1 MDNSIR
7 LFKSNSV
14 DFTGN
19 SLGILSDILTCTI
32 DQELNSSYEMTFTY
46 PVTGFLADQIDT
58 DMIVVAPSMDQ
69 DQDPQ
74 AFRIYAQTKPINGI
88 ITYKCQHISYD
99 MADIPVLPFSV
110 PVPRDPTDAT
120 KPIRE
125 YLTLEECVNQKIGGK
140 RYGLNAAAYVD
151 AGSPFKNAISVI
163 DSAEESNKEK
173 TTDPFKIEKPASLR
187 NMLGGSGTTISGLF
201 SKAEFVFD
209 NFKTIIYAKGI
220 NRDNGFGIVYGKNLV
235 DFSQEKKISS
245 MYTHIYPYW
254 VNNQT
259 SENGNSTSGL
269 DRYRTS
275 ILWISGKTL
284 AEQKN
289 SASIS
294 AKTSL
299 VSSLPLVG
307 STNRTYLLQEKIGGA
322 IKKFTY
328 NALTKKYEEI
338 QGTNESTKETPPIS
352 GEPNS
357 NDFVDLG
364 ENPLVVIPNVSSISR
379 STSTPKILLVDLT
392 SACGEVATNTTTAE
406 IRSALLAAANKY
418 IEDNVETLSKPEI
431 SLKVTYA
438 QLSKTQSADYMQ
450 EYDRVRVGDIVH
462 VYFPQLGTDT
472 SSKCT
477 KVSYDVLANRVT
489 SIELGAAQKT
499 LTTTIANQTIKAAE
513 TPTLAETK
521 QEITNNVVP
530 AFMATKRLIDSNRG
544 GFVQFH
550 NSASTSVNPDEN
562 QATPDEI
569 LILDA
574 ESNGNLEKAKGVWR
588 WNSAGLGFFKGSESK
603 PVYIYQEI
611 NTKVKNDA
619 GEEVDG
625 KVGQWVFDEE
635 TSVGV
640 ALTANGEIDASRILV
655 GELNADLIKVG
666 TISGIEANF
675 GEGRL
680 GVSKDSGGN
689 WSVTLGDVWMIE
701 KSQESELNQGY
712 TFLRNRYY
720 GSSITPSSKN
730 SFTQD
735 PSEANK
741 GLYIADVAAPDD
753 TVVEWKRGTGA
764 MMALRSNT
772 AYFYSDGGETIN
784 YYCHH
789 TVSNDMRS
797 RVKIYWGIGAY
808 GERSESL
815 PCLTNGADMILNAYN
830 KPISGIGASD
840 ISLWFGVFD
849 QYDIEEMKSID
860 VSTIPTPEIKA
871 MDAIGMNVPTSVI
884 SNGPQVTKRTEGS
897 GSTAKTVYEIRA
909 NYAAI
914 WFDYQDDAYAAHA
927 KLKGKWAAD
936 QSITVSSDKRAKN
949 NIQDLDNVYDNI
961 FDELRPVTYM
971 YNSGSPQKYIGFI
984 AQDVEQAVIKNG
996 LKNILYSKPSRKEDM
1011 YGLSYNDFIALNT
1024 YEIQKLKKRVTELET
1039 LLANRL

>member
-120 KPIRE
+120 KPVRE
-125 YLTLEECVNQKIGGK
+125 YLTLEECISQEIGGK

-173 TTDPFKIEKPASLR
+173 TTEPFKIEKPTSLR

-201 SKAEFVFD
+201 PKAEFVFD
-209 NFKTIIYAKGI
+209 NFKTIIYAKGT
-220 NRDNGFGIVYGKNLV
+220 NKDNGFGIVYGKNLV

-254 VNNQT
+254 INSQT

-275 ILWISGKTL
+275 ILWTSGKTL

-289 SASIS
+289 SVSIS
-294 AKTSL
+294 ARTSL

-307 STNRTYLLQEKIGGA
+307 STNKTYLLQEKIGGV

-328 NALTKKYEEI
+328 NASTKKYEEI
-338 QGTNESTKETPPIS
+338 QGTSESTKETPPIS

-364 ENPLVVIPNVSSISR
+364 ENPLVAIPNVSGMSR
-379 STSTPKILLVDLT
+379 SSSTPKILLVDLT

-418 IEDNVETLSKPEI
+418 IEDNAETLSKPEI

-477 KVSYDVLANRVT
+477 KVSYDVLANRII
-489 SIELGAAQKT
+489 SIELGAAKKT

-550 NSASTSVNPDEN
+550 NSASTSANPDEN

-603 PVYIYQEI
+603 PVYVYREI

-635 TSVGV
+635 TSVGI
-640 ALTANGEIDASRILV
+640 ALTANGEINASRIL
-655 GELNADLIKVG
+655 AG
-666 TISGIEANF
+666 TISGVEANF

-680 GVSKDSGGN
+680 GVSKDSSGN
-689 WSVTLGDVWMIE
+689 WSVTLGDVWKIE
-701 KSQESELNQGY
+701 HADSGGTSGGY
-712 TFLRNRYY
+712 SYLRNKYF
-720 GSSITPSSKN
+720 GNGLDPLTTDGLKA
-730 SFTQD
+730 D
-735 PSEANK
+735 PSNENK
-741 GLYIADVAAPDD
+741 GLYLVDVASSGDENAQ
-753 TVVEWKRGTGA
+753 WKGGYGAKLAVRGRNG
-764 MMALRSNT
+764 
-772 AYFYSDGGETIN
+772 YFYADGLSNIYYYPHRVSDAVI
-784 YYCHH
+784 Y
-789 TVSNDMRS
+789 S
-797 RVKIYWGIGAY
+797 RVKSTMGVDGITNPDEGLDVMTNRYDFCLESSNIATSGSNPIPASSISLRFSTFNLNDIYWLNKNDAVRELIGIDNNN
-808 GERSESL
+808 EF
-815 PCLTNGADMILNAYN
+815 
-830 KPISGIGASD
+830 PISI
-840 ISLWFGVFD
+840 
-849 QYDIEEMKSID
+849 
-860 VSTIPTPEIKA
+860 
-871 MDAIGMNVPTSVI
+871 I
-884 SNGPQVTKRTEGS
+884 SNGPQVGKNADGS
-897 GSTAKTVYEIRA
+897 YFIRG

-914 WFDYQDDAYAAHA
+914 WFNYTDAGPNAVCRGRWSFDNSPA
-927 KLKGKWAAD
+927 G
-936 QSITVSSDKRAKN
+936 VSDRRAKN
-949 NIQDLDNVYDNI
+949 NIVELSSD
-961 FDELRPVTYM
+961 FDGFFDALKPVRFF
-971 YNSGSPQKYIGFI
+971 YNNDPGRTHVGYI
-984 AQDVEQAVIKNG
+984 AQDVEEAARANLPKEFSDAFYKAPGGG
-996 LKNILYSKPSRKEDM
+996 LPQYSLY
-1011 YGLSYNDFIALNT
+1011 YNDFIALNT

-1039 LLANRL
+1039 LLVNKL

>member
-7 LFKSNSV
+7 LFKSDST
-14 DFTGN
+14 DFSGN
-19 SLGILSDILTCTI
+19 SLGILSDILTCSI

-46 PVTGFLADQIDT
+46 PINGVLADQIDV
-58 DMIVVAPSMDQ
+58 DMIVVAPSINQ
-69 DQDPQ
+69 DQEPQ

-110 PVPRDPTDAT
+110 PVPRDSTDAT
-120 KPIRE
+120 KPARE
-125 YLTLEECVNQKIGGK
+125 YLTLEECINQEIDGK

-151 AGSPFKNAISVI
+151 AGSPFKNGISVI
-163 DSAEESNKEK
+163 DSTEESNKEK
-173 TTDPFKIEKPASLR
+173 TTEPFKIEKPASLR
-187 NMLGGSGTTISGLF
+187 SMIGGSGTTISGLF

-209 NFKTIIYAKGI
+209 NFKTVIYAKGI

-275 ILWISGKTL
+275 ILWTSGKTL
-284 AEQKN
+284 SEQKN

-294 AKTSL
+294 ARTSL
-299 VSSLPLVG
+299 VSSLPLIG
-307 STNRTYLLQEKIGGA
+307 STNKTYLLQEKVGGI
-322 IKKFTY
+322 IKKFSY
-328 NALTKKYEEI
+328 NASNKKYEEI
-338 QGTNESTKETPPIS
+338 QGTSESTKETPPIS

-364 ENPLVVIPNVSSISR
+364 ENPLVAIPNISGISR
-379 STSTPKILLVDLT
+379 SSLMPKILLVDLT

-406 IRSALLAAANKY
+406 IQSALLAAANKY
-418 IEDNVETLSKPEI
+418 IEDNIETLSKPEI

-438 QLSKTQSADYMQ
+438 QLSKTQSAEYMQ

-477 KVSYDVLANRVT
+477 KVSYDVLANRIA
-489 SIELGAAQKT
+489 SIELGTAQKT
-499 LTTTIANQTIKAAE
+499 LTTTLANQTIKAAE

-550 NSASTSVNPDEN
+550 NSASTSANPDEN

-603 PVYIYQEI
+603 PVYVYQEI

-640 ALTANGEIDASRILV
+640 ALTANGEINASRILT

-666 TISGIEANF
+666 TISGVEANF

-680 GVSKDSGGN
+680 GVSKDSSGN
-689 WSVTLGDVWMIE
+689 WSVTLGDVWAIE
-701 KSQESELNQGY
+701 KRGDDSGDAGY
-712 TFLRNRYY
+712 SFLRNKTVPGYVDATTDSFQQEMSFNSRGFYLADVVNNHSGNWNLTDNYGAFMSVRAWNGFAYTDGSTFRLRYAKACSTSTGAIYSIGDFTFGTARWISSANEADELSRGILTNRFDMSFY
-720 GSSITPSSKN
+720 GSLFN
-730 SFTQD
+730 
-735 PSEANK
+735 PSEGEYGMGIHVSA
-741 GLYIADVAAPDD
+741 V
-753 TVVEWKRGTGA
+753 
-764 MMALRSNT
+764 NT
-772 AYFYSDGGETIN
+772 
-784 YYCHH
+784 
-789 TVSNDMRS
+789 
-797 RVKIYWGIGAY
+797 
-808 GERSESL
+808 
-815 PCLTNGADMILNAYN
+815 
-830 KPISGIGASD
+830 
-840 ISLWFGVFD
+840 
-849 QYDIEEMKSID
+849 YDIQHSTEGSNGSALPDGAKLHFPRSI
-860 VSTIPTPEIKA
+860 IA
-871 MDAIGMNVPTSVI
+871 
-884 SNGPQVTKRTEGS
+884 NGPQVFYYTDENNASNNG
-897 GSTAKTVYEIRA
+897 YHIRG
-909 NYAAI
+909 NYAGI
-914 WFDYQDDAYAAHA
+914 WFDYQNTGSYHA
-927 KLKGKWAAD
+927 ILKGSWASD
-936 QSITVSSDKRAKN
+936 SSINIVSDRRAKK
-949 NIQDLDNVYDNI
+949 NVSYIAEKYDTV
-961 FDELRPVTYM
+961 FDKLRPVTYSYKDFSKM
-971 YNSGSPQKYIGFI
+971 HIGFI
-984 AQDVEQAVIKNG
+984 AQEVEEAVVQSGLSDV
-996 LKNILYSKPSRKEDM
+996 LYSKPEREGDM
-1011 YGLSYNDFIALNT
+1011 YALYYDDFIALNT
-1024 YEIQKLKKRVTELET
+1024 YEIQKLKKRVAELET
-1039 LLANRL
+1039 LIANKL

>member
-7 LFKSNSV
+7 LFKSDSI
-14 DFTGN
+14 DFSGN
-19 SLGILSDILTCTI
+19 SLGVLSDILTCSI

-46 PVTGFLADQIDT
+46 PINGVLADQIDA
-58 DMIVVAPSMDQ
+58 DMIVVAPSINQ
-69 DQDPQ
+69 DQEAQ

-110 PVPRDPTDAT
+110 PVPRDSTDAT
-120 KPIRE
+120 KPARE
-125 YLTLEECVNQKIGGK
+125 YLTLEECINQEIDGK
-140 RYGLNAAAYVD
+140 RYGLNAAAYID
-151 AGSPFKNAISVI
+151 SGSPFKNAISVV
-163 DSAEESNKEK
+163 DSTEESNKEK
-173 TTDPFKIEKPASLR
+173 TTEPFKIEKPASLR
-187 NMLGGSGTTISGLF
+187 SMLGGSGTTISGLF
-201 SKAEFVFD
+201 SKAEFIFD
-209 NFKTIIYAKGI
+209 NFKTVIYAKGI

-275 ILWISGKTL
+275 ILWTSGKTL

-294 AKTSL
+294 ARTSL

-307 STNRTYLLQEKIGGA
+307 STNKTYLLQEKIGGI
-322 IKKFTY
+322 IKKFSY
-328 NALTKKYEEI
+328 NASTKKYEEI
-338 QGTNESTKETPPIS
+338 QGTSESTKETPAIS

-364 ENPLVVIPNVSSISR
+364 ENPLVAIPNISSISR
-379 STSTPKILLVDLT
+379 PSSMPKILLVDLT

-406 IRSALLAAANKY
+406 IQSALLAAANKY
-418 IEDNVETLSKPEI
+418 IEDNIETLSKPEI

-489 SIELGAAQKT
+489 SIELGAAKKT
-499 LTTTIANQTIKAAE
+499 LTTTIASQTIKAAE

-521 QEITNNVVP
+521 QEITDNVVP

-550 NSASTSVNPDEN
+550 NSASTSANPDEN
-562 QATPDEI
+562 QATPDEF
-569 LILDA
+569 LILDS

-625 KVGQWVFDEE
+625 KVGQWVFNEE
-635 TSVGV
+635 TSVGI
-640 ALTANGEIDASRILV
+640 ALTANGEIDASRILT

-666 TISGIEANF
+666 TISGVEANF
-675 GEGRL
+675 GEGRF
-680 GVSKDSGGN
+680 GVSKDSSGN
-689 WSVTLGDVWMIE
+689 WAVTLGDVWKIE
-701 KSQESELNQGY
+701 HADSGGTDGGY
-712 TFLRNRYY
+712 SYLRNKYF
-720 GSSITPSSKN
+720 GSGLDPLTADGLKA
-730 SFTQD
+730 D
-735 PSEANK
+735 PSNENK
-741 GLYIADVAAPDD
+741 GLYLVDVASSGDES
-753 TVVEWKRGTGA
+753 VSWKGGYGAKLAVRGRNG
-764 MMALRSNT
+764 
-772 AYFYSDGGETIN
+772 YFYADGLDSI
-784 YYCHH
+784 YYYPHR
-789 TVSNDMRS
+789 TSGNVIRS
-797 RVKIYWGIGAY
+797 RAKYAIGYDGIINPSEDLDVMTNRYDFCLDSFNAATSGSNPIPASSTSLRFSVFNLDDIYW
-808 GERSESL
+808 
-815 PCLTNGADMILNAYN
+815 LNANDAVRELIGIDNNN
-830 KPISGIGASD
+830 KFPISI
-840 ISLWFGVFD
+840 
-849 QYDIEEMKSID
+849 
-860 VSTIPTPEIKA
+860 
-871 MDAIGMNVPTSVI
+871 I
-884 SNGPQVTKRTEGS
+884 SNGSQVGYDGS
-897 GSTAKTVYEIRA
+897 KYFLRG

-914 WFDYQDDAYAAHA
+914 WFNYTDAGPNAVCRGRWSFDNSPAGVSDRRA
-927 KLKGKWAAD
+927 KSNITELSNDFDTFFDKLKPVRFSYNNDPGK
-936 QSITVSSDKRAKN
+936 THVG
-949 NIQDLDNVYDNI
+949 Y
-961 FDELRPVTYM
+961 
-971 YNSGSPQKYIGFI
+971 I
-984 AQDVEQAVIKNG
+984 AQDVEEAAQASLAKEYSDVFYKTPGGG
-996 LKNILYSKPSRKEDM
+996 LPQYSLY
-1011 YGLSYNDFIALNT
+1011 YNDFIALNT
-1024 YEIQKLKKRVTELET
+1024 YEIQKLKKRVAELET
-1039 LLANRL
+1039 LLKNKL